1 MSKSPAASRKTLF
14 GMFAAEPSASTLVNI
29 AGPQEA
35 DPFFKR
41 AVHLGPRG
49 ASREAG
55 GVRALPDEQRPS
67 PVLD

>member
-41 AVHLGPRG
+41 TVHLVPRG
-49 ASREAG
+49 REAG